1 MESSSINSMTLC
13 NVAFTRNKE
22 MLKVYS
28 TKGEYNQVKEQYC
41 RQDAK
46 ELLTDIGR
54 QYGIDPHAQV
64 QQQTT
69 NQADSQAQQ
78 VAYAVAPQQA
88 PEQQKG
94 FLTTAKEKLLGLFKK
109 APEPQ
114 QQNGLQS
121 IKDAMEHGSKVAP
134 QQVVQQPAQEPQK
147 QPAKAQDIPDAIK
160 AQIARQNQLAQQA
173 QKQAQA
179 ELVKQQAERA
189 RQAEIAKQQEAQRKK
204 EQAVQAVKHSKKQQK
219 SRGPSLSI

>member
-1 MESSSINSMTLC
+1 MESSSINSMNLC

-22 MLKVYS
+22 MLKVYA

-54 QYGIDPHAQV
+54 QYGINPQAQV

-94 FLTTAKEKLLGLFKK
+94 FLTTAKDKLLGLFKK
-109 APEPQ
+109 APETLQ
-114 QQNGLQS
+114 ENGLQS
-121 IKDAMEHGSKVAP
+121 IKDAMVHGSKVAP
-134 QQVVQQPAQEPQK
+134 QKIAPQPQQEPQK
-147 QPAKAQDIPDAIK
+147 QPARVQDIPDAIK
-160 AQIARQNQLAQQA
+160 AQIARENQVAQQA
-173 QKQAQA
+173 KAQA
-179 ELVKQQAERA
+179 HA
-189 RQAEIAKQQEAQRKK
+189 
-204 EQAVQAVKHSKKQQK
+204 
-219 SRGPSLSI
+219 